1 MNNVEFMKHLSL
13 HMGMEIQ
20 TAMDITDLSQCRY
33 CLKEFENAMLLQE
46 HHEQVHTKSI
56 EKYVCRICQT
66 GFEDEKKFAHHMT
79 QKHIR
84 AELPYACYIC
94 NYRSSF
100 QMDVIDH
107 FLEYHERSDKMQCP
121 RCLKIFSMSGGAQGY
136 NPATAVEYLRHLEQ
150 HNQPKVFK
158 CERCVLQFPT
168 DATRKA
174 HVEKDHVT
182 WKDYE
187 TLEGAPMGDG
197 EVSVRMPKPD
207 ERNVRRPN

>member
-1 MNNVEFMKHLSL
+1 MKRSDDFETFSAKYDKATEHVDLQEHYYGVLPANFQVIKHARVSSHVDFILLTRSIFQVVMDEFKADMAFKCHICRKVFMNNVEFMKHLSL

-107 FLEYHERSDKMQCP
+107 FL
-121 RCLKIFSMSGGAQGY
+121 
-136 NPATAVEYLRHLEQ
+136 V
-150 HNQPKVFK
+150 
-158 CERCVLQFPT
+158 
-168 DATRKA
+168 RKN
-174 HVEKDHVT
+174 KT
-182 WKDYE
+182 PFRKLTCFQIYY
-187 TLEGAPMGDG
+187 
-197 EVSVRMPKPD
+197 
-207 ERNVRRPN
+207 RRPHVDF